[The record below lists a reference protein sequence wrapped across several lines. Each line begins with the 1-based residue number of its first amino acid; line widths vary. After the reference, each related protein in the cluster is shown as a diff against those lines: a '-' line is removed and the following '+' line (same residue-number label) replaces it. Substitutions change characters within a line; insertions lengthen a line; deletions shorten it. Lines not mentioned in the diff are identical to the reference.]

1 MQKIFRYRKSIGITV
16 LISIFLL
23 NFPLSPARA
32 VMITTEYAIHQDSE
46 QLSDRARLRAFLGRA
61 DVMAQ
66 MQAYGI
72 SHEEALSRVDSL
84 TDREIASIA
93 GKMDQIPVGA
103 GGNYEFDGSLLA
115 IIGLLLYTIVFAIV
129 FYFSRTMEPEEKLQS
144 PTSENEEKPQSSS
157 NDKEDKS
164 ENPFCMAAIR
174 GTCPAGH

>member
-1 MQKIFRYRKSIGITV
+1 MQKIFRYRKFIGITV

-61 DVMAQ
+61 DVKAQ
-66 MQAYGI
+66 LQAYGI
-72 SHEEALSRVDSL
+72 GHEEALSRVDSL
-84 TDREIASIA
+84 TEREIAPVA
-93 GKMDQIPVGA
+93 GKMDQIPVIA

-129 FYFSRTMEPEEKLQS
+129 FYFSRTMEPEEQPQS
-144 PTSENEEKPQSSS
+144 STSENEEKPQSSN
-157 NDKEDKS
+157 NDKEEKS
-164 ENPFCMAAIR
+164 E
-174 GTCPAGH
+174 